1 MMENFAIDIKIEPL
15 DEGSFLALSDDLP
28 GLLAEGRSYQ
38 EALEIAQDVA
48 RKIIE
53 SYIEHGDPLPDK
65 ILKQMNKTS
74 KFSKFRIPVAVAL

>member
-1 MMENFAIDIKIEPL
+1 MENLVLNIKVEKL
-15 DEGSFLALSDDLP
+15 EEGTYLALSDDLP

-53 SYIEHGDPLPDK
+53 SYLDHNDPLPDK
-65 ILKQMNKTS
+65 ILKQMNK
-74 KFSKFRIPVAVAL
+74 KVRFSKFRVPIAVAL

>member
-1 MMENFAIDIKIEPL
+1 MDNIVIDISIEQL
-15 DEGSFLALSDDLP
+15 EEGTFLALSDDLP

-53 SYIEHGDPLPDK
+53 SYIEHNDPLPEK
-65 ILKQMNKTS
+65 ILKQLDK
-74 KFSKFRIPVAVAL
+74 KQKKSKFRIPVAVAL